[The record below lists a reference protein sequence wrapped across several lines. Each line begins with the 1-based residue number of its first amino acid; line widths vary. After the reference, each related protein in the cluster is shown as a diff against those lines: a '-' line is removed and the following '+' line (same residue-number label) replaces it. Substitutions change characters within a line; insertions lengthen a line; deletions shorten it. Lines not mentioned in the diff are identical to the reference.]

1 MLFSKPKLIKLLSL
15 IAIFGAVAGFT
26 ACGSDKSPEVDE
38 LTAGEIANRD
48 FVDKLTET
56 QLKTELLKGG
66 HIIYFRHTQT
76 DTDYADQADPKF
88 VLGDCATQRKLSVK
102 GISDAKYIGGA
113 FALQGIP
120 VGDVIASEYCRA
132 WQGAD
137 LAFGGHVKDKRL
149 NFLPFE
155 DYTEAQVE
163 EMKTTVMP
171 LLTTAP
177 QKGKNTIIFGHDDIF
192 EAATGIYVAPQ
203 GTAYVLTPD
212 GKGSFVIQAKVNLSR
227 WGQLGNGTTE
237 AVSDGGGSSGGGG
250 GGGSGY

>member
-1 MLFSKPKLIKLLSL
+1 MLLSKLKFFKLLAL
-15 IAIFGAVAGFT
+15 LAIIGAAAGFT
-26 ACGSDKSPEVDE
+26 AYFINKNPAQEPPS
-38 LTAGEIANRD
+38 AGEIANRD
-48 FVDKLTET
+48 FVNKLNETE
-56 QLKTELLKGG
+56 LKAELLKGG

-102 GISDAKYIGGA
+102 GIADAKAIGSV
-113 FALQGIP
+113 FESQKIP
-120 VGDVIASEYCRA
+120 TGDVIASEYCRA

-137 LAFGGHVKDKRL
+137 LAFGRHVKDKRL

-155 DYTEAQVE
+155 DYTDAQVL

-171 LLTTAP
+171 LLTAVP
-177 QKGKNTIIFGHDDIF
+177 PMGKNTIIFGHDDIF

-212 GKGSFVIQAKVNLSR
+212 GKGSFIVQAKVSLDR
-227 WGQLGNGTTE
+227 WGQF
-237 AVSDGGGSSGGGG
+237 
-250 GGGSGY
+250 

>member
-1 MLFSKPKLIKLLSL
+1 MLFSKPKFIRLLSL
-15 IAIFGAVAGFT
+15 MVIFGAVAGFT
-26 ACGSDKSPEVDE
+26 ACGSDKSAEAEE

-48 FVDKLTET
+48 FVNKLTET

-102 GISDAKYIGGA
+102 GISDAKYIGEA

-137 LAFGGHVKDKRL
+137 LAFGRHVKDKRL

-155 DYTEAQVE
+155 DYTKAQVE

-212 GKGSFVIQAKVNLSR
+212 GTGNFVIKAKVNLSR
-227 WGQLGNGTTE
+227 WGKLGNVATSETQE
-237 AVSDGGGSSGGGG
+237 ASSAGGG
-250 GGGSGY
+250 GGGSGSY